1 MAVNRPSKPPLS
13 LANASKRQPPAGANQ
28 KSVRAALKKIRDF
41 HAQGKESLEEMP
53 DRADYGSMLAEEENG
68 HSADAI
74 RKARH
79 FARSYSDLQI
89 DDLLERCAKQNFPLG
104 KTHVIQLLSLD
115 TRRGWRGPPRRMIE
129 NVMIGGHWSRRRLEQ
144 EIKKYARGPE
154 HDRGRRIQTL
164 QDEHDAVTRLLK
176 HGGFWNRLIDAIL
189 ASNESTLTLPAAM
202 RDKLV
207 ENRNATKR
215 LLGDASDWVKTHRK
229 SNLRNFSSDRSV
241 RIRKHSE
248 QTRMVRN

>member
-1 MAVNRPSKPPLS
+1 MAVKRLSKPPLS
-13 LANASKRQPPAGANQ
+13 AAKGSKRRLPAGADD
-28 KSVRAALKKIRDF
+28 KLVRAALKKIRDF
-41 HAQGKESLEEMP
+41 HGEGKVSLEEMP
-53 DRADYGSMLAEEENG
+53 DRAGHGTMLALEKKG

-79 FARSYSDLQI
+79 FASSYSDKQI

-104 KTHVIQLLSLD
+104 KTHVIQLLTLD
-115 TRRGWRGPPRRMIE
+115 KSRGWGGPPRRTIE
-129 NVMIGGHWSRRRLEQ
+129 NAMIGGPWSKRRLEQ

-154 HDRGRRIQTL
+154 HPRGRRIQTL

-176 HGGFWNRLIDAIL
+176 HGGFWNRLIYAIL

-207 ENRNATKR
+207 KNRDATEM
-215 LLGDASDWVKTHRK
+215 LLGDASEWQKTHLKTAGPYAR
-229 SNLRNFSSDRSV
+229 R
-241 RIRKHSE
+241 
-248 QTRMVRN
+248 